1 MRSFKTWLSLL
12 ALLVSAAAAVFS
24 TPPAAANP
32 GLQIRTH
39 SVDGGAATSDGNGY
53 VLRGVIAQPD
63 AGRLEGDDYS
73 LEGGVL
79 PTGEAGIL
87 FCDGFESGDVSNW
100 SFATP

>member
-1 MRSFKTWLSLL
+1 MHSFKTWLSLL
-12 ALLVSAAAAVFS
+12 ILLAVATTATISSTAAAD
-24 TPPAAANP
+24 P

-39 SVDGGAATSDGNGY
+39 SIDGGAATSDGDGY